1 MAHSNPKAAKWEPK
15 TKTQALMLPQY
26 RGQPDE
32 RRMQAALEKV
42 IQGETQ
48 AQAARDCGVSRS
60 RLNEHFKAWR
70 SDMVERQERSRI
82 AAIRRAGGLP
92 DGDPASPAVQAAIQ
106 GDLTPYPKLLPKI
119 GADGPPILQVSGER
133 RRIPPIGEFVRR
145 YFDGFTC
152 FDCGV
157 HHEIPKFHD
166 EMMTMAK
173 DPAVKRGLFLVPPG
187 HSKSTCITT
196 WCTVHDFYEDPNM
209 MTSFV
214 SAGGDLAEAFV
225 YQVANLLTD
234 PRLYENCTANLI
246 DELGSLKEPGSG
258 WSKEGF
264 YLGRISPE
272 KDPSL
277 RAYGWASK
285 IYGRRQHKIILD
297 DIADVDN
304 QTNPDMI
311 EKMRRKIVR
320 EYDTR
325 VGKNGKLLIVG
336 TRIHVDDI
344 YSHLLTLPKYKVFR
358 RPCIVDEVGQQTLW
372 PDHFGY
378 VDAVSA
384 RSGMTPAE
392 FELVYQNSDMPSVD
406 SVFNEEHLKKCHDE
420 ERHIGHVPRGTTL
433 FVGIDPAGAGEHAG
447 HTAMVCLALD
457 QRTGLR
463 YLVDIVNA
471 KQMRAPQLKDQ
482 IFDWATMYRPREI
495 IVEANGLQSQLVQ
508 YNQELLHPLTE
519 AGIRVTGHITHG
531 GRGRGGKADHEF
543 GVQAMAPMFY
553 NGQISLPWADIES
566 RRRVSELETQLM
578 RFPYGLKSDVVMAL
592 WFAWSATKDFQRSQL
607 IEPFDATGT
616 ADWPSWAKQDRRVW
630 DPATGQDRAANWHEQ
645 NGYALD
651 SMHSQR
657 LVNVRREVMVPD

>member
-1 MAHSNPKAAKWEPK
+1 
-15 TKTQALMLPQY
+15 
-26 RGQPDE
+26 
-32 RRMQAALEKV
+32 
-42 IQGETQ
+42 
-48 AQAARDCGVSRS
+48 
-60 RLNEHFKAWR
+60 
-70 SDMVERQERSRI
+70 
-82 AAIRRAGGLP
+82 
-92 DGDPASPAVQAAIQ
+92 
-106 GDLTPYPKLLPKI
+106 
-119 GADGPPILQVSGER
+119 
-133 RRIPPIGEFVRR
+133 
-145 YFDGFTC
+145 
-152 FDCGV
+152 
-157 HHEIPKFHD
+157 
-166 EMMTMAK
+166 
-173 DPAVKRGLFLVPPG
+173 
-187 HSKSTCITT
+187 
-196 WCTVHDFYEDPNM
+196 
-209 MTSFV
+209 
-214 SAGGDLAEAFV
+214 
-225 YQVANLLTD
+225 
-234 PRLYENCTANLI
+234 
-246 DELGSLKEPGSG
+246 
-258 WSKEGF
+258 
-264 YLGRISPE
+264 
-272 KDPSL
+272 
-277 RAYGWASK
+277 
-285 IYGRRQHKIILD
+285 
-297 DIADVDN
+297 
-304 QTNPDMI
+304 
-311 EKMRRKIVR
+311 
-320 EYDTR
+320 
-325 VGKNGKLLIVG
+325 
-336 TRIHVDDI
+336 
-344 YSHLLTLPKYKVFR
+344 
-358 RPCIVDEVGQQTLW
+358 
-372 PDHFGY
+372 
-378 VDAVSA
+378 
-384 RSGMTPAE
+384 
-392 FELVYQNSDMPSVD
+392 
-406 SVFNEEHLKKCHDE
+406 VFNEEHLKKCHDE